1 MRSSEKIA
9 PNRRVRRKREWAETR
24 RPAWVMWLS
33 VACLVAL
40 AVGVLAL
47 SNSERMSQPQ
57 AINGDSLG
65 PENDETVVDYV
76 NRARETL
83 TEAESG
89 ASEPRWALVTPMQP
103 AGTEALTEILAE
115 QADLRVSTLLSGN
128 TQWSLPEPA
137 EGHRREDVFA
147 EARELMAA
155 NAGTGV
161 DDPSLDVL
169 GVLVHGSPEQ
179 LRSLDDRP
187 DVLTVEALPPDAVYG
202 RIGLRPVAADP
213 DEPDA
218 PAGDVQPEEPET
230 PAEPAL

>member
-1 MRSSEKIA
+1 MRSPEKIA

-47 SNSERMSQPQ
+47 SNSERMSKPQ

-65 PENDETVVDYV
+65 PENDESVVDYV

-83 TEAESG
+83 DG
-89 ASEPRWALVTPMQP
+89 ADGTDASDPRWALVTPMQP
-103 AGTEALTEILAE
+103 AGTGALTGILSD

-137 EGHRREDVFA
+137 SGHRREDVFA

-161 DDPSLDVL
+161 DDPALDVL
-169 GVLVHGSPEQ
+169 GVLVHGTPEQ
-179 LRSLDDRP
+179 LRSLNDRP

-202 RIGLRPVAADP
+202 RIGLRPVSADP
-213 DEPDA
+213 ADPDA
-218 PAGDVQPEEPET
+218 PAGDEEP
-230 PAEPAL
+230 AE